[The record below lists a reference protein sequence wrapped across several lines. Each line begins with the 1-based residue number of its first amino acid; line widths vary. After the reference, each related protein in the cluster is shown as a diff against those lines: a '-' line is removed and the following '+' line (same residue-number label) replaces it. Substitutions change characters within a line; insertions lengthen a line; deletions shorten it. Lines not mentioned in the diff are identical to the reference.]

1 MFVASTPYN
10 TEDPTVHL
18 MGLHFSD
25 EDVGKGVSTRVVG
38 TTQQA
43 SSGSAHR
50 DDPPP
55 LPPPAAVGL
64 MLPSPV
70 TGLVPSILPIREQN
84 QNLAQQAEN
93 SSSEDN
99 STAQIENI
107 PQVHHPSKVSF
118 RVTNTGSKKIG
129 YDHLNNHEPS
139 ETTALLTEGD
149 VHASQNAYS
158 DRSSAKYLDGD
169 EGEIETTWRKELTIL
184 IKYSLPLMLT
194 CVLQYSLSGASVI
207 AVGHLG
213 KTELGAVSL
222 AIMTSNVT
230 GYCTYAGL
238 ATSLDT
244 LCAQAYG
251 SGRPHLVGL
260 HLQRTICFL
269 WIITIPI
276 AAIWLSGTQILLR
289 ITPERESAELAGL
302 FLKVLVV
309 GAPGFAMFEAG
320 KRFVQAQGLFN
331 ANLYVLLICAPL
343 NAFMNWLFVW
353 VRKIAR
359 TKSEGC

>member
-1 MFVASTPYN
+1 
-10 TEDPTVHL
+10 
-18 MGLHFSD
+18 MGLHSSD
-25 EDVGKGVSTRVVG
+25 EDVGKGVPIRAVG
-38 TTQQA
+38 TTEQA
-43 SSGSAHR
+43 SSGSTHH
-50 DDPPP
+50 DEFSSIPPP
-55 LPPPAAVGL
+55 AVGL
-64 MLPSPV
+64 MLPLPV
-70 TGLVPSILPIREQN
+70 TGQISSTLLTREQDH
-84 QNLAQQAEN
+84 NLAEQGEN
-93 SSSEDN
+93 SFSEDN
-99 STAQIENI
+99 SIAQVETCTNI
-107 PQVHHPSKVSF
+107 PQAQHPSKVSF
-118 RVTNTGSKKIG
+118 RITNTEGKTMG
-129 YDHLNNHEPS
+129 YDHMNNNEPS
-139 ETTALLTEGD
+139 DTTALLTEGN
-149 VHASQNAYS
+149 VHASQNPYS
-158 DRSSAKYLDGD
+158 DRGSAKYLDGN
-169 EGEIETTWRKELTIL
+169 EGEVETTWRKELIIL

-230 GYCTYAGL
+230 GYCTYEGL

-260 HLQRTICFL
+260 HLQRTVYFL

-302 FLKVLVV
+302 FLKILVV
-309 GAPGFAMFEAG
+309 GAPGFATFEAG

-331 ANLYVLLICAPL
+331 ANLYVLLMCAPL

-353 VRKIAR
+353 VRMIAR
-359 TKSEGC
+359 TS